1 MGQENVL
8 DKIDDFIAVSNYKKL
23 YIYISAY
30 FSTIKTNEIINIV
43 KYKELLLNKDS
54 DINKKTKLIEP
65 LKKYLREKDIPIED
79 YLQCCEVVNLEFN
92 KLNKCKKDEY
102 NKMYKYNINVALI
115 NILSKI
121 ENYNHRIMEESNG
134 LILNTADSLVQRE
147 NLMREYEYSIEG
159 LSILLKDIFLD
170 KEKFKKYG
178 FKNNAMFRMN
188 IERCMKKTMKIK
200 ELHNYTTSIVHL
212 NNMIEQIQDYDVKFI
227 NKKSD
232 NLIFFEFKNVE
243 EYKKKAIANKRCSVH
258 DLNHQ
263 IEYKSNLE
271 EHKEIED
278 KIEKNINWNN
288 LIEDDDKNL
297 KVRFQMF
304 SDELLGIMIESYKE
318 FDYQIKEMLNN
329 SFIGEEIN
337 NKISGETFKYNIT
350 YKEAINFYYILQ
362 VISFTYFK
370 ATEVYIKRFQREPIM
385 PFLVIDINT
394 LMKIIEPIYKQIFD
408 VIISEEK
415 LNELLRFYNFSEN
428 DVFDLYYKPIVKLE
442 EKLIIIIPSVIKN
455 NNFNRTFIEHMNLI
469 KANFKQGIVYEEYLK
484 ALFKKN
490 EFKVYDKESPK
501 LNFDMGNNKKGDIDL
516 LMKKGKYI
524 FYSQIKNRANP
535 IESRDYIA
543 FDRKINRKA
552 IKQLNY
558 AKEFLRSNPK
568 YITEFFEIKDLN
580 DFELV
585 PLIITNS
592 FYASGDKRKGV
603 YITDTSSLNVLLE
616 KGEINIRN
624 SQGKVVYTK
633 KIRNGTV
640 EEGLLKHL
648 ENPYFKDEKLYYDLY
663 APRVYPINDE
673 IYLFKVK
680 DDIIKRHMELC
691 YINKIIDYEGVIENE

>member
-8 DKIDDFIAVSNYKKL
+8 DKIDDLIAINNYKKL
-23 YIYISAY
+23 YSYISEY
-30 FSTIKTNEIINIV
+30 FSTIKANEIINIV

-54 DINKKTKLIEP
+54 DISKKTKLIEP
-65 LKKYLREKDIPIED
+65 LKKYLREKEILIED

-102 NKMYKYNINVALI
+102 NEMYNYNINVVLI

-159 LSILLKDIFLD
+159 VSILLKEIFFD
-170 KEKFKKYG
+170 KEKFKKCS
-178 FKNNAMFRMN
+178 FKNNVMFRKN
-188 IERCMKKTMKIK
+188 IERCMKKTMKIN
-200 ELHNYTTSIVHL
+200 ELHNYATSIVHL
-212 NNMIEQIQDYDVKFI
+212 NNMVEQIQDYDVKFKNEKI
-227 NKKSD
+227 D

-263 IEYKSNLE
+263 IEYKSNIE
-271 EHKEIED
+271 PHKEIED
-278 KIEKNINWNN
+278 KLEKNINWDN

-297 KVRFQMF
+297 KVRFQIF
-304 SDELLGIMIESYKE
+304 SDELLSIMIESYKE
-318 FDYQIKEMLNN
+318 FDYQIKEMLSN

-337 NKISGETFKYNIT
+337 NKIAGENFKYNIT
-350 YKEAINFYYILQ
+350 YKEAINFYYMLQ

-370 ATEVYIKRFQREPIM
+370 ATEVYTKRFEREPIM
-385 PFLVIDINT
+385 PFLVIDISA
-394 LMKIIEPIYKQIFD
+394 LMKIIEPIYKNIFD
-408 VIISEEK
+408 VTISEEK
-415 LNELLRFYNFSEN
+415 LSELVCFYNFSEN
-428 DVFDLYYKPIVKLE
+428 DVFDLYYKPIIKIE
-442 EKLIIIIPSVIKN
+442 EKLMIIIPSVIKN

-469 KANFKQGIVYEEYLK
+469 KANFKQGIVFEEYLK
-484 ALFKKN
+484 ALFKRN
-490 EFKVYDKESPK
+490 EFMVYDKESPK

-568 YITEFFEIKDLN
+568 YITEFFGIDDLN
-580 DFELV
+580 DFELI
-585 PLIITNS
+585 PFIITNS

-624 SQGKVVYTK
+624 SQGKAVYTK
-633 KIRNGTV
+633 EIKNSTV
-640 EEGLLKHL
+640 EEGLLNHL

-663 APRVYPINDE
+663 APRVYPINDT
-673 IYLFKVK
+673 IYIFKVQ
-680 DDIIKRHMELC
+680 DEIIKTHMELC
-691 YINKIIDYEGVIENE
+691 YINKILNIDK